1 MKKLFTAVPMKKLLI
16 ATSILAMSSTA
27 IAATDTVRND
37 DSITSDTLTVDATYV
52 ETLAVSLSLDTIDFG
67 EIFTGATVA
76 DVAVT
81 ANVAGDKAEPF
92 DYIIATSGG
101 ANLVTLNGAISD
113 VTGSETLS
121 SGTAAIT
128 FQVNVKSDEVTGT
141 FAQETITTTVNYT
154 AIAGTTVTP
163 EPV

>member
-27 IAATDTVRND
+27 IAATDTQRNT
-37 DSITSDTLTVDATYV
+37 DSITTDTLTVDATFV

-76 DVAVT
+76 DVEVT
-81 ANVAGDKAEPF
+81 ATVTGDGEEPF
-92 DYIIATSGG
+92 DFTVATSGG
-101 ANLVTLNGAISD
+101 NGLVTLNGGLADIDGGD
-113 VTGSETLS
+113 VLSTG
-121 SGTAAIT
+121 AATIV
-128 FQVNVKSDEVTGT
+128 FQVNVQSNNITENFTT
-141 FAQETITTTVNYT
+141 ETITTTVNYT

>member
-1 MKKLFTAVPMKKLLI
+1 MKKSFTAVPMKKLLI

-27 IAATDTVRND
+27 IAATDAQRNT
-37 DSITSDTLTVDATYV
+37 DSSTNDSLTVDATYV
-52 ETLAVSLSLDTIDFG
+52 ETLAVTLSLTAIDFG

-92 DYIIATSGG
+92 DYTIATSGSIVTLDG
-101 ANLVTLNGAISD
+101 GTVNLTGSQNLVGGAS
-113 VTGSETLS
+113 T
-121 SGTAAIT
+121 IT
-128 FQVNVKSDEVTGT
+128 FQVNLDSSLVTET

-154 AIAGTTVTP
+154 GIAGTSTTP
-163 EPV
+163 AV